1 MTRYRQGLS
10 VFTLC
15 LLAIL
20 SSGCATK
27 YYKYYPD
34 ELVHQTK
41 IIVEHM
47 DVQAEKFEISTRTE
61 TPQQIVLAY
70 TIDREA
76 NLTESHIKSIDY
88 IQSWAA
94 FSDGDYKHRV
104 AGAKKKKRLYL
115 EQSQALTELLSPLH
129 SAETSTTRNRRISG
143 KPSLIWETTKR
154 LESGGKVSVP
164 EQGDAILCSLDMSAL
179 HSCIT
184 YRNGERLNRYQS
196 NVLKR
201 LAPGGELNERNITD
215 TVVNIVKQDA
225 LFKRVLKNQRSVKA
239 QVQPR
244 AGNVPDGMT
253 ITVDDGV
260 IEVATANKHLGF
272 SKAHFFS
279 QLPKKYHHLID
290 AWLKEITVPLS
301 FSTNHSTASYPLRY
315 FDGTELHQEIS
326 RLEKLGSGYIRLT
339 ANMDNVDVYI
349 DGKPSGKISKAT
361 PYVGKL
367 TEGRHT
373 IQVRK
378 DFFGAKT
385 ISVQIE
391 ADDAFAYDFDM
402 QPSGNMSEQLGAGKV
417 VQSTGVLVIV
427 TTRNDIQ
434 LEINGI
440 SRTPPTKLPNMP
452 SGKHK
457 MKVITPEREFI
468 IDILVKENAKS
479 LIDLDKYLH

>member
-70 TIDREA
+70 IIDREA

-94 FSDGDYKHRV
+94 FSDDDYKHRV

-179 HSCIT
+179 HTCVT

-196 NVLKR
+196 HFLKR

-260 IEVATANKHLGF
+260 IEVATTNKHLGF
-272 SKAHFFS
+272 SKGAFFQS
-279 QLPKKYHHLID
+279 
-290 AWLKEITVPLS
+290 AAKEI
-301 FSTNHSTASYPLRY
+301 
-315 FDGTELHQEIS
+315 
-326 RLEKLGSGYIRLT
+326 
-339 ANMDNVDVYI
+339 
-349 DGKPSGKISKAT
+349 
-361 PYVGKL
+361 
-367 TEGRHT
+367 
-373 IQVRK
+373 
-378 DFFGAKT
+378 
-385 ISVQIE
+385 
-391 ADDAFAYDFDM
+391 
-402 QPSGNMSEQLGAGKV
+402 
-417 VQSTGVLVIV
+417 
-427 TTRNDIQ
+427 
-434 LEINGI
+434 
-440 SRTPPTKLPNMP
+440 PPP
-452 SGKHK
+452 
-457 MKVITPEREFI
+457 
-468 IDILVKENAKS
+468 D
-479 LIDLDKYLH
+479 